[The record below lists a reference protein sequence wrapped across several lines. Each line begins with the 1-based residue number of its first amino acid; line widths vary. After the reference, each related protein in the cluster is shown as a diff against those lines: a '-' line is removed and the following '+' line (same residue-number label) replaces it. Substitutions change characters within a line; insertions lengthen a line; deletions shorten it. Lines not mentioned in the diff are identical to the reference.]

1 MSGHNKWSSIKHKK
15 GREDERRGKLFAS
28 LGKEITLAARS
39 GGGDPSMNPPL
50 RAAIDTA
57 KNNNMPNDN
66 IDRAIKKGT
75 GELEG
80 GKLEEMSFE
89 GYTPGGIA
97 LLVTCISDNRNR
109 SAANIRAYFNKHNG
123 NLGENGAVS
132 WMFQRKA
139 RFVIDNQMA
148 DEETLLEIL
157 MEAEA
162 DNADLENNDNGTIE
176 ILAAP
181 EEFDKIA
188 TALNAAEIPV
198 KESRLTFITDNT
210 MQVTDSALA
219 GKIINMIEEI
229 EEDED
234 VQEVFSN
241 FELSDEAAAELS
253 ETN

>member
-39 GGGDPSMNPPL
+39 GGGDPSMNPRL

-66 IDRAIKKGT
+66 IDRAVKKGT

-80 GKLEEMSFE
+80 GSLEEMAFE

-97 LLVTCISDNRNR
+97 LLITCISDNRNR
-109 SAANIRAYFNKHNG
+109 TAANIRAYFNKHNG
-123 NLGENGAVS
+123 NMGENGAVS

-139 RFVIDNQMA
+139 RFVLDNQFA
-148 DEETLLEIL
+148 DEERLLEIL
-157 MEAEA
+157 MDAEA
-162 DNADLENNDNGTIE
+162 DSADIENNEDGSLE
-176 ILAAP
+176 VWAAP
-181 EEFDKIA
+181 EEFDKIT
-188 TALNAAEIPV
+188 TALNDAEITV
-198 KESRLTFITDNT
+198 SESRLTFITDNT
-210 MQVTDSALA
+210 MQVTDPVLA
-219 GKIINMIEEI
+219 EKIINMIEEI
-229 EEDED
+229 EEDDD

-241 FELSDEAAAELS
+241 FELSDEAAAEIS
-253 ETN
+253 